1 MNTRKFLTLTRSRQ
15 IDALC
20 WLLIL
25 AAGLTARF
33 CPLKDLLPFPVKV
46 ALSAVLLALAAAVIL
61 NATGL
66 FTERGDERSAEN
78 ERRTDAALFTLFFVA
93 MGALLLVSGRVE
105 GWNLTLDRSGI
116 LVLFSVVCLVRD
128 LLFLGYERFAA

>member
-1 MNTRKFLTLTRSRQ
+1 MKTRKFLTLTRSRQ

-20 WLLIL
+20 WVLIL
-25 AAGLTARF
+25 AASLLARLYPVRSL
-33 CPLKDLLPFPVKV
+33 PLPLRVG
-46 ALSAVLLALAAAVIL
+46 AAAVLLAMAAAIIL
-61 NATGL
+61 IAAGV
-66 FTERGDERSAEN
+66 FTEKGDERSAEN